1 MRSRFLD
8 WSGPIPF
15 AHRGGAGDHPEN
27 TMAAFRAAVAMG
39 YRYLET
45 DVHLTRD
52 GAIVAFHDSVLER
65 VTDRRGRIGEV
76 TSAELAEAD
85 AGYWF
90 TRDGGRTYPHRG
102 TGVRIPLLTELIE
115 EWPDAFLNIDT
126 KSDPVVEPL
135 AVLLKRMNVLDR
147 VCVGSFS
154 DARLRRFRALV
165 GDGVCTS
172 MGPREV
178 TRARLSSLTGRIPRQ
193 GALCIQVPV
202 RQNGI
207 PMVEPL
213 MIRAAHRSGLA
224 VHVWTIDDGGEMERL
239 LDLGVDGIMTD
250 SLDTLRSVLGR
261 RGAWHEDGDLRGEPP
276 RIPPAETRPPG

>member
-8 WSGPIPF
+8 WEGPIPF

-27 TMAAFRAAVAMG
+27 TMPAFRAAVALG

-52 GAIVAFHDSVLER
+52 GAVVAFHDSVLER
-65 VTDRRGRIGEV
+65 VTDRRGRLEEV
-76 TSAELAEAD
+76 TTAELARAD

-90 TRDGGRTYPHRG
+90 TRDGGQTYPHRG
-102 TGVRIPLLTELIE
+102 TGARIPLLTELIQ

-126 KSDPVVEPL
+126 KSDAVVEPL
-135 AVLLKRMNVLDR
+135 ATLLKRMDVLDR

-154 DARLRRFRALV
+154 DDRLHRFRALV

-172 MGPREV
+172 MGPREIA
-178 TRARLSSLTGRIPRQ
+178 RARISSLTGRIPRQ
-193 GALCIQVPV
+193 GAQCLQLPV
-202 RQNGI
+202 RQRGV

-213 MIRAAHRSGLA
+213 MLRASHRSGLPI
-224 VHVWTIDDGGEMERL
+224 HVWTIDDGAEMDRL

-250 SLDTLRSVLGR
+250 TLDTLRGVLRR
-261 RGAWHEDGDLRGEPP
+261 RGAWHGDGT
-276 RIPPAETRPPG
+276 A

>member
-8 WSGPIPF
+8 WQGPIAF

-27 TMAAFRAAVAMG
+27 TMPAFRHAIALG

-52 GAIVAFHDSVLER
+52 GAVVAFHDSVLER

-76 TSAELAEAD
+76 TTADLADAD

-90 TRDGGRTYPHRG
+90 SRDGGRTHPHRG
-102 TGVRIPLLTELIE
+102 AGVRIPLLTELIE
-115 EWPDAFLNIDT
+115 EFPDAFLNIDT

-135 AVLLKRMNVLDR
+135 ATLLTRMNVLDR

-154 DARLRRFRALV
+154 DARLHRFRALA

-172 MGPREV
+172 MGPREI
-178 TRARLSSLTGRIPRQ
+178 TRARLSSLAGRIPRQ
-193 GALCIQVPV
+193 GALCLQLPV
-202 RQNGI
+202 RQSGI

-224 VHVWTIDDGGEMERL
+224 VHVWTIDDRAEMERL

-250 SLDTLRSVLGR
+250 KPGVVRAVLTH
-261 RGAWHEDGDLRGEPP
+261 RGQWADA
-276 RIPPAETRPPG
+276 AE

>member
-8 WSGPIPF
+8 WSGPIAF

-52 GAIVAFHDSVLER
+52 GAVVAFHDSVLER

-76 TSAELAEAD
+76 TSADLAQAD

-90 TRDGGRTYPHRG
+90 SRDGGRTFPHRG
-102 TGVRIPLLTELIE
+102 TGVRIPLLSELIE
-115 EWPDAFLNIDT
+115 EWPEALLNIDT

-135 AVLLKRMNVLDR
+135 AALLRRMDVLDR

-154 DARLRRFRALV
+154 DQRLRRFRGLV
-165 GDGVCTS
+165 GDWVCTS
-172 MGPREV
+172 MGPRQIA
-178 TRARLSSLTGRIPRQ
+178 RARVTSLTGRIPRQ
-193 GALCIQVPV
+193 GAACIQLPV
-202 RQNGI
+202 RQAGI
-207 PMVEPL
+207 PMVEPR

-224 VHVWTIDDGGEMERL
+224 LHVWTIDDRAEMERL
-239 LDLGVDGIMTD
+239 LDLGVDGIMSDT
-250 SLDTLRSVLGR
+250 LDTLRGVLQGR
-261 RGAWHEDGDLRGEPP
+261 GLWHEDRV
-276 RIPPAETRPPG
+276 AS

>member
-8 WSGPIPF
+8 WTGPIAF

-27 TMAAFRAAVAMG
+27 TMAAFRAAVALG

-52 GAIVAFHDSVLER
+52 GAVVAFHDDVLER

-76 TSAELAEAD
+76 TTAELARAD

-90 TRDGGRTYPHRG
+90 SRDRGRSFPHRG
-102 TGVRIPLLTELIE
+102 AGVRIPLLSEIIE
-115 EWPDAFLNIDT
+115 EWPEARLNVDT
-126 KSDPVVEPL
+126 KSDAVVEPL
-135 AVLLKRMNVLDR
+135 ATLLRRMGVLER

-154 DARLRRFRALV
+154 DRRLRRFRGLV

-172 MGPREV
+172 MGPREIA
-178 TRARLSSLTGRIPRQ
+178 RARIASLTGRIPRQ
-193 GALCIQVPV
+193 GAACIQLPV
-202 RQNGI
+202 RQSGI
-207 PMVEPL
+207 PMVEPV

-224 VHVWTIDDGGEMERL
+224 VHVWTIDDRGEMERL
-239 LDLGVDGIMTD
+239 LDLGADGIM
-250 SLDTLRSVLGR
+250 SDTLETLREVLRG
-261 RGAWHEDGDLRGEPP
+261 RGAWHQASPP
-276 RIPPAETRPPG
+276 PGPSPPAR

>member
-8 WSGPIPF
+8 WSGPIAF

-52 GAIVAFHDSVLER
+52 GAVVAFHDSVLER

-76 TSAELAEAD
+76 TTADLAQAD

-90 TRDGGRTYPHRG
+90 SRDGGRSYPHRG
-102 TGVRIPLLTELIE
+102 TGVRIPLLSELIE
-115 EWPDAFLNIDT
+115 EWPEARLNIDT
-126 KSDPVVEPL
+126 KSDAVVEPL
-135 AVLLKRMNVLDR
+135 ATLLQRMDVLER

-154 DARLRRFRALV
+154 DDRLRRFRGLV

-172 MGPREV
+172 MGPRAI

-193 GALCIQVPV
+193 GAACIQLPV
-202 RQNGI
+202 RQAGI
-207 PMVEPL
+207 PMVEPV
-213 MIRAAHRSGLA
+213 MIRAAHRAGLA
-224 VHVWTIDDGGEMERL
+224 VHVWTIDDRAEMERL
-239 LDLGVDGIMTD
+239 LDLDVDGIMTD
-250 SLDTLRSVLGR
+250 TLDTLRGVLEG
-261 RGAWHEDGDLRGEPP
+261 RGAWHSCGP
-276 RIPPAETRPPG
+276 

>member
-8 WSGPIPF
+8 WQGPIPF

-39 YRYLET
+39 YRHLET

-52 GAIVAFHDSVLER
+52 GAVVAFHDSVLER
-65 VTDRRGRIGEV
+65 VTDRRGRIEEV
-76 TSAELAEAD
+76 TTADLAEAD

-90 TRDGGRTYPHRG
+90 SRDGGGTFPHRG
-102 TGVRIPLLTELIE
+102 TGVRVPLLTELLE
-115 EWPDAFLNIDT
+115 EWPQAFLNIDT
-126 KSDPVVEPL
+126 KSDAVVEPL
-135 AVLLKRMNVLDR
+135 ATLLSRMDVLDR

-154 DARLRRFRALV
+154 DDRLRRFRALA

-172 MGPREV
+172 MGPRAI

-193 GALCIQVPV
+193 GALCIQLPV
-202 RQNGI
+202 RQSGI

-224 VHVWTIDDGGEMERL
+224 VHVWTIDDGAEMERL

-250 SLDTLRSVLGR
+250 TLDTLRGILRR
-261 RGAWHEDGDLRGEPP
+261 RGAWHEDGAAP
-276 RIPPAETRPPG
+276 